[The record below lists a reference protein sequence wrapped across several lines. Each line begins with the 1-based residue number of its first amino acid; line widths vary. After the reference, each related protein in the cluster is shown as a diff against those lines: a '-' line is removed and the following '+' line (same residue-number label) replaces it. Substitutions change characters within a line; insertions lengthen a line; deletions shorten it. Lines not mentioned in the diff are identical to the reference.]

1 LVKQAAEHDLV
12 DLDDRV
18 PIVLTGTPGSLRGV
32 LPLRNR
38 GERRTVLRELAV
50 VDPEGKV
57 GLGPAAQRLSTTV
70 LHPQQARAVPV
81 SLAID
86 LATPPGE
93 YRLTLHIA
101 DRERDLIVHVVES
114 IEVEVAPNP
123 LVIENRPRVP
133 IRKSVVVTNR
143 SNVPIAIGEIGAV
156 VLDDELMACRS
167 LRATAATLGE
177 TEDDEGVTIARMLTQ
192 LAREFRAT
200 FEQASRLRVRNTS
213 GPIDLQL
220 GELGKV
226 DLEIEVPETL
236 EPRTRFFGRIAIYN
250 TDLELVVVPY
260 RGAEEAPANKT
271 PRARQASRSTRSAPS
286 SRQRRTT

>member
-1 LVKQAAEHDLV
+1 MVKQAPDHDLV
-12 DLDDRV
+12 DLEERV
-18 PIVLTGTPGSLRGV
+18 PIVLTGTPRALRGF

-38 GERRTVLRELAV
+38 GERRAVLREVQV
-50 VDPEGKV
+50 VDPDGKV
-57 GLGPAAQRLSTTV
+57 GLGPMAQRLSTTV
-70 LHPQQARAVPV
+70 LRPQQARTVPV

-93 YRLTLHIA
+93 YRLSLHVG

-123 LVIENRPRVP
+123 LVIENRPGVP

-143 SNVPIAIGEIGAV
+143 GNVAIGIGEIGAV

-177 TEDDEGVTIARMLTQ
+177 TDDDEGVTIARMLTQ

-200 FEQASRLRVRNTS
+200 LDQAGRLRVRNTS
-213 GPIDLQL
+213 GQIELQP
-220 GELGKV
+220 GGLGKV
-226 DLEIEVPETL
+226 DLEIEVPDTL
-236 EPRTRFFGRIAIYN
+236 DPRTRFFGRIAIYN
-250 TDLELVVVPY
+250 TDLEIVVVPY
-260 RGAEEAPANKT
+260 RGSEDALANSA
-271 PRARQASRSTRSAPS
+271 PRARRTTRSTRSTP
-286 SRQRRTT
+286 RTRRGRTT